1 MRTIKEELREVIAN
15 LPGIT
20 AHDMK
25 ELMPHVNYSTLTAR
39 LQMLYLEGVVLR
51 EKVPNPNFGKVGK
64 AIRSVYSYKLNPDPK
79 PVPPAQPMRN
89 TTPST
94 AGLTARL
101 DELTN
106 KVKELEAWKA
116 NAIARYPDLDVDPVV
131 LDARK
136 IVAAEL
142 DGSDSTL
149 ADQVRKGLKDNILP
163 MRVTIAALS
172 R

>member
-1 MRTIKEELREVIAN
+1 MRTVKDELREVIAN

-20 AHDMK
+20 VHDMK

-51 EKVPNPNFGKVGK
+51 EKVPNPISKGKGLK
-64 AIRSVYSYKLNPDPK
+64 SVFSYKLNPNPK
-79 PVPPAQPMRN
+79 PVPPVQPMRN

-94 AGLTARL
+94 AGLTARI

-106 KVKELEAWKA
+106 TIKELKAWKA
-116 NAIARYPDLDVDPVV
+116 NAIARYPDLDVDPIV
-131 LDARK
+131 LEARN
-136 IVAAEL
+136 IVASEL
-142 DGSDSTL
+142 DGSDSIL
-149 ADQVRKGLKDNILP
+149 ADQVRRGLKDSILP